1 MTAHLDYLVCGPL
14 YWETSS
20 YEPVVTEHNQI
31 LEKIYQ
37 ADNNHGGR
45 YTIVTPN
52 TIGYLKMSK

>member
-1 MTAHLDYLVCGPL
+1 MAAHLDYLVCGPL

-45 YTIVTPN
+45 YTI
-52 TIGYLKMSK
+52 GYLKMSKWSVAMT